1 MPTGAQRDGA
11 GGPRSP
17 SGWRSCSAS
26 RSSPTGSPS
35 APALVALVAGAAL
48 ELAALPFAVA
58 GWRASVAA
66 GLSRQTLRGWLID
79 RAKGLALGAVLRAA
93 RPPSS

>member
-17 SGWRSCSAS
+17 SGWRVLL
-26 RSSPTGSPS
+26 GV
-35 APALVALVAGAAL
+35 ALVADGLPERAAVVALVAGAAL

-66 GLSRQTLRGWLID
+66 GLSRQSLRGWLD
-79 RAKGLALGAVLRAA
+79 RSRQGPRARRRA
-93 RPPSS
+93 SRCRPPSS